1 MNGNAS
7 GRDRRIQGRDDHF
20 CFGCGAL
27 NPKGLHLV
35 FYPRED
41 GLGVWSPW
49 TPEQVHEGYTGIVHG
64 GIISAVLDE
73 VMAWSLYQRQIWAVT
88 AKIEVAFRK
97 PVEVAVPTR
106 AIGQI
111 DADRGRLIEVS
122 AELRRAADDTLLARA
137 GATFVKVPEQQARE
151 WQERYLIAHRSEPS

>member
-1 MNGNAS
+1 MNSHAP
-7 GRDRRIQGRDDHF
+7 DADQRIQGRDDHY

-27 NPKGLHLV
+27 NPHGLHLV

-88 AKIEVAFRK
+88 AKIEITFRK
-97 PVEVAVPTR
+97 PVEVGVATR
-106 AIGQI
+106 AVGQI
-111 DADRGRLIEVS
+111 DANRGRLIQMS
-122 AELRRAADDTLLARA
+122 AALRRAADDTLLASANASFIR
-137 GATFVKVPEQQARE
+137 VPEQQARA
-151 WQERYLIAHRSEPS
+151 WQAKYLLASRSESG

>member
-1 MNGNAS
+1 MNGTAPDA
-7 GRDRRIQGRDDHF
+7 DRRIQGRDDHF

-27 NPKGLHLV
+27 NPHGLHLV

-41 GLGVWSPW
+41 NRGVWSPW

-88 AKIEVAFRK
+88 AKMELAFRK
-97 PVEVAVPTR
+97 PVEVGVSTR

-111 DADRGRLIEVS
+111 DADRGRVIEMS
-122 AELRRAADDTLLARA
+122 AQLRRVADDTLLA
-137 GATFVKVPEQQARE
+137 GATATFIKVPEQQARE
-151 WQERYLIAHRSEPS
+151 WQAKYLRDRPVQTP

>member
-1 MNGNAS
+1 MKGNAS
-7 GRDRRIQGRDDHF
+7 GADRRIQGRDDHY

-27 NPKGLHLV
+27 NPHGLHLV

-41 GLGVWSPW
+41 NLGVWSPW

-97 PVEVAVPTR
+97 PVEVGVPTR
-106 AIGQI
+106 AFGQI
-111 DADRGRLIEVS
+111 DANRGRVIEMS
-122 AELRRAADDTLLARA
+122 AELRRAEDDILLASA
-137 GATFVKVPEQQARE
+137 TATFIKVPDRQARE
-151 WQERYLIAHRSEPS
+151 WQAKYLIAQRSEAS